1 MNKSQ
6 THNRLPEV
14 EVVHSPHLSALIL
27 LLCMIYS
34 GKYSQYYLKGH
45 LCQANTSFI
54 KPGFHILKSQ
64 FQYKPVYIDLAPAL
78 SKKFFSLSLQWLLK
92 IDLAVTQYLT

>member
-6 THNRLPEV
+6 THSRLPEV

-34 GKYSQYYLKGH
+34 GKYSQYCLKGH
-45 LCQANTSFI
+45 LCQANMCFI
-54 KPGFHILKSQ
+54 KPGSHILKSQ
-64 FQYKPVYIDLAPAL
+64 FQYTPICIVQASAL
-78 SKKFFSLSLQWLLK
+78 SKKFFSLSLL
-92 IDLAVTQYLT
+92 